1 MALDGFAQA
10 AGALGAGM
18 GMGMMMMGDL
28 GFQEGG
34 KYKIHIHYTALPIQP
49 ILPDFLVNGPNW
61 QCCLA
66 GSFKTAPRILIFSI
80 VLGAEY
86 SLFM

>member
-1 MALDGFAQA
+1 MSIYGSVLESSLYNPYPWFQSTATVAPMALDGFAQA

-34 KYKIHIHYTALPIQP
+34 KYKI
-49 ILPDFLVNGPNW
+49 
-61 QCCLA
+61 
-66 GSFKTAPRILIFSI
+66 SILIEDR
-80 VLGAEY
+80 G
-86 SLFM
+86 

>member
-34 KYKIHIHYTALPIQP
+34 KYKIHIHYTALPI
-49 ILPDFLVNGPNW
+49 LAHFARFLGKW
-61 QCCLA
+61 AKLA
-66 GSFKTAPRILIFSI
+66 VLFSW
-80 VLGAEY
+80 
-86 SLFM
+86 

>member
-34 KYKIHIHYTALPIQP
+34 KYKIHIQHCQFSPFYPIS
-49 ILPDFLVNGPNW
+49 W
-61 QCCLA
+61 
-66 GSFKTAPRILIFSI
+66 
-80 VLGAEY
+80 
-86 SLFM
+86 

>member
-34 KYKIHIHYTALPIQP
+34 KYKIQKYNI
-49 ILPDFLVNGPNW
+49 
-61 QCCLA
+61 
-66 GSFKTAPRILIFSI
+66 R
-80 VLGAEY
+80 
-86 SLFM
+86 